1 MSDFS
6 ILEAI
11 VAATS
16 SFSVKVAG
24 GELEARWQLEPGNL
38 ANRVCGCAHG
48 RCSKIVA
55 THARVTAVDAAGE
68 ERCQFAGSTAGVRV
82 LPRVLAY
89 GCVWR
94 ACYFR
99 SFDQATEPDKTWTLH
114 SPEFIGSLRFGR
126 LRDRMPVRGV

>member
-11 VAATS
+11 VAAIS
-16 SFSVKVAG
+16 LFSVEVAG
-24 GELEARWQLEPGNL
+24 EELEARWQLEPGNL
-38 ANRVCGCAHG
+38 ANRVRGCAHG

-68 ERCQFAGSTAGVRV
+68 ERCQFASATAGGRM
-82 LPRVLAY
+82 LLRVLAY
-89 GCVWR
+89 GCVRR

-99 SFDQATEPDKTWTLH
+99 SFD
-114 SPEFIGSLRFGR
+114 
-126 LRDRMPVRGV
+126 